1 MSSCKTCDT
10 QSSITET
17 QSEITQRKMQNQ
29 VRVHSSLYTMQL
41 GALNNRVN
49 NENVGVKHG
58 SYERR
63 LQKLK
68 YKTMMQSKQ
77 ESTKTPTNGNKGK
90 SYNITSYV
98 NTCSC

>member
-10 QSSITET
+10 QGSIIET

-68 YKTMMQSKQ
+68 YKTMIQSKQ
-77 ESTKTPTNGNKGK
+77 ESTETPKYGNKDK

>member
-10 QSSITET
+10 QSSIIET
-17 QSEITQRKMQNQ
+17 QSEITQKKVQNQ
-29 VRVHSSLYTMQL
+29 VRVPSSLYTMQL
-41 GALNNRVN
+41 GALNNSVN

-63 LQKLK
+63 LQNLK

-77 ESTKTPTNGNKGK
+77 ESSATPKKGNKDK

-98 NTCSC
+98 NTCTC